1 MKKSSQKCVWPQIW
15 PPTRLQFNNY
25 RGVAQLIARRIWEH
39 RRCSHRTKAKTAESP
54 STVWISGGSEKEKSS
69 QKCVWPQIWPPT
81 RPQLNKLSGYSAVG
95 SARHLGCWGREFESP
110 YSDHKSTVISIELRR
125 TFSTTQNR
133 LKQGIQAYNKP
144 RHRVLLRKSD
154 PATLNM
160 AVEFFIIR
168 WYN

>member
-1 MKKSSQKCVWPQIW
+1 MLIYSGSKKA
-15 PPTRLQFNNY
+15 Y
-25 RGVAQLIARRIWEH
+25 D
-39 RRCSHRTKAKTAESP
+39 
-54 STVWISGGSEKEKSS
+54 
-69 QKCVWPQIWPPT
+69 
-81 RPQLNKLSGYSAVG
+81 LSGCGAVG
-95 SARHLGCWGREFESP
+95 SALDWGSRGRKFKSCH
-110 YSDHKSTVISIELRR
+110 SDHKSTVISIELRR
-125 TFSTTQNR
+125 TFSTPQNR

>member
-1 MKKSSQKCVWPQIW
+1 MNPLMNS
-15 PPTRLQFNNY
+15 
-25 RGVAQLIARRIWEH
+25 
-39 RRCSHRTKAKTAESP
+39 
-54 STVWISGGSEKEKSS
+54 
-69 QKCVWPQIWPPT
+69 
-81 RPQLNKLSGYSAVG
+81 VG
-95 SARHLGCWGREFESP
+95 SNAEGKLNCINAVVIT
-110 YSDHKSTVISIELRR
+110 HKSTVISIELRR
-125 TFSTTQNR
+125 TFSTPQNR

>member
-1 MKKSSQKCVWPQIW
+1 MLCLAAPEKVSALNLK
-15 PPTRLQFNNY
+15 RL
-25 RGVAQLIARRIWEH
+25 
-39 RRCSHRTKAKTAESP
+39 KADNKTCEQP
-54 STVWISGGSEKEKSS
+54 
-69 QKCVWPQIWPPT
+69 
-81 RPQLNKLSGYSAVG
+81 
-95 SARHLGCWGREFESP
+95 
-110 YSDHKSTVISIELRR
+110 HKSTVISIELRR
-125 TFSTTQNR
+125 TFSTPQNR